1 MQVGRL
7 ISGIIRVLQGTAL
20 CSACFFSAGVN
31 QASFDFGEGK
41 KGESHKKEYKNC
53 LDKSRLVE
61 AEID

>member
-1 MQVGRL
+1 M
-7 ISGIIRVLQGTAL
+7 LQGTAL